1 MSESFTFSAA
11 ALERAVRA
19 IVQHSGSG
27 ELEAEIVARNLVEA
41 SLTGHDSHGVG
52 MVARYVDALLEGW
65 LVANQHATIELDTGV
80 LLRLDGHRGY
90 GQVVGREAIELGCE
104 RVRQHGACV
113 VALGNAHHLGRIG
126 HFAEQCL
133 EHGLV
138 SIHFVNV
145 VARPIVAPW
154 GGRDARYGTNPVCI
168 GLPRDGAEPIVVDF
182 ATSRVAQGKTR
193 VAYNKGLSL
202 QPGTILDD
210 QGEPSVDP
218 RYTVVPP
225 FGALLPL
232 GEHKGYGLALAAEL
246 LAGALTGGDTCRP
259 DNIAAKRI
267 GNGMLS
273 ILIDPARIGTLGHFF
288 AESDAFLDW
297 VRSARRV
304 DPAAPVTLPGEPE
317 RAERRRREARGID
330 VDPNSWSEIVQAG
343 TKVGLDATALEALA
357 RSA

>member
-1 MSESFTFSAA
+1 MSESLTFSAA
-11 ALERAVRA
+11 VLERVIGA
-19 IVQHSGSG
+19 IVQQSGSLA
-27 ELEAEIVARNLVEA
+27 LEAELVAKNLVEA

-52 MVARYVDALLEGW
+52 MIARYVDALLEGW

-90 GQVVGREAIELGCE
+90 GQVVGREAMALGCE
-104 RVRQHGACV
+104 RVREHGACV

-133 EHGLV
+133 EQGLV

-154 GGRDARYGTNPVCI
+154 GGKDARYGTNPVCI
-168 GLPRDGAEPIVVDF
+168 GLPRDGAEPILVDF
-182 ATSRVAQGKTR
+182 ATSRIAQGKAR
-193 VAYNKGLSL
+193 VAHNKGLSL

-218 RYTVVPP
+218 RYTIVPP
-225 FGALLPL
+225 YGALLPL

-259 DNIAAKRI
+259 DNIGPRRI

-273 ILIDPARIGTLGHFF
+273 ILIDPARFGTLGHFF

-297 VRSARRV
+297 VRTARRV
-304 DPAAPVTLPGEPE
+304 DPAVPVSLPGDPE
-317 RAERRRREARGID
+317 RAERRRREAHGIE
-330 VDPNSWSEIVQAG
+330 VDANSWREILEAG
-343 TKVGLDATALEALA
+343 IKVGLDAAVLEALA

>member
-1 MSESFTFSAA
+1 MSESLTFSPA
-11 ALERAVRA
+11 ALQRAVHA
-19 IVQHSGSG
+19 IVQHSGSSALES
-27 ELEAEIVARNLVEA
+27 ELVAKNLVEA
-41 SLTGHDSHGVG
+41 NLTGHDSHGVG
-52 MVARYVDALLEGW
+52 MIGRYVDALLEGW
-65 LVANQHATIELDTGV
+65 LVSNQHASIELDTGV

-90 GQVVGREAIELGCE
+90 GQVVGREAMALGAE

-168 GLPRDGAEPIVVDF
+168 GLPRDGAEPILVDF
-182 ATSRVAQGKTR
+182 ATSRIAQGKTR
-193 VAYNKGLSL
+193 VAYNKGVALP
-202 QPGTILDD
+202 PGMILDD
-210 QGEPSVDP
+210 EGEPSTDP

-225 FGALLPL
+225 YGALLPL

-259 DNIAAKRI
+259 DKLGPKRI

-273 ILIDPARIGTLGHFF
+273 ILIDPERFGTLGHFF

-297 VRSARRV
+297 VRTARQV
-304 DPAAPVTLPGEPE
+304 DPASPVALPGDAE
-317 RAERRRREARGID
+317 RAERRRREARGIEVD
-330 VDPNSWSEIVQAG
+330 VNSWREIVTAG
-343 TKVGLDATALEALA
+343 TKVGLDPASLETIV
-357 RSA
+357 RI

>member
-1 MSESFTFSAA
+1 MSESLTFSAA

-19 IVQHSGSG
+19 IVQQSGSSAV
-27 ELEAEIVARNLVEA
+27 EAELVAKNLVEA

-52 MVARYVDALLEGW
+52 MIARYVDALLEGW
-65 LVANQHATIELDTGV
+65 LVANQHATVELDTGV
-80 LLRLDGHRGY
+80 LLRLDGQRGY
-90 GQVVGREAIELGCE
+90 GQVVGREAIALGCE

-113 VALGNAHHLGRIG
+113 VALGNAHHLGRFG
-126 HFAEQCL
+126 HYAEQCL

-168 GLPRDGAEPIVVDF
+168 GLPREGAEPIVVDF
-182 ATSRVAQGKTR
+182 ATSRIAQGKTR
-193 VAYNKGLSL
+193 VAYNKGVSL

-210 QGEPSVDP
+210 RGEPSVDP

-259 DNIAAKRI
+259 DNIAPRRI

-273 ILIDPARIGTLGHFF
+273 ILIDPARFGTLGHFF

-297 VRSARRV
+297 VRTARRV
-304 DPAAPVTLPGEPE
+304 EPAVPVALPGEPE

-330 VDPNSWSEIVQAG
+330 VDLNSWREIVRAG
-343 TKVGLDATALEALA
+343 TKVGLDPAALEALA
-357 RSA
+357 GA